1 MPTSWW
7 IVNVFGVSNAF
18 LLFSEIGQMYAQK
31 KAMAYSDLDETNFE
45 LEQKVLASSLES
57 FLRNEHGRKQRAS
70 PVGRRRGQRLSPP
83 QTPPEAPVAANSPLA
98 SMYASAPPAAAAVAS
113 APSVASVAASGL
125 SGIAAEEEYP
135 QTIQE
140 LVMNGFEL
148 SKVIHAYDLI
158 GDNFD
163 DLLAFLLSSS
173 SKGR

>member
-1 MPTSWW
+1 
-7 IVNVFGVSNAF
+7 
-18 LLFSEIGQMYAQK
+18 MYAQK
-31 KAMAYSDLDETNFE
+31 KAMSLSDLDETNFE

-57 FLRNEHGRKQRAS
+57 FLRNEYGRKQRAS
-70 PVGRRRGQRLSPP
+70 PVARRRGQRQSPS
-83 QTPPEAPVAANSPLA
+83 QTPPDSPEAAVHSPEA
-98 SMYASAPPAAAAVAS
+98 SMYASVPPAAAASVPSVAS
-113 APSVASVAASGL
+113 APSVASVASSGL

-140 LVMNGFEL
+140 LVMNGFDL

-173 SKGR
+173 SKESQH